1 MSSNYTH
8 LHTFSDQARVN
19 KLQKLMWLETTRKL
33 DRFRTYPR
41 ENTDS
46 VIPPESSGQHDLT
59 IQSQRNE
66 NTGDRNQDPANSQ
79 YHRAL
84 VLSRLHGG
92 HSHGCSES
100 DSAIKTEPK
109 VTTGVVLYPSEKPK
123 SKSHRGD
130 QKEINHRAPN
140 ICACLWAPYCTT
152 R

>member
-1 MSSNYTH
+1 MRYYVLIFDSVNMSSNYTH

-19 KLQKLMWLETTRKL
+19 ELQKLMWLETTREL

-41 ENTDS
+41 ENADS

-66 NTGDRNQDPANSQ
+66 NTGNRNEDPADSQ

-92 HSHGCSES
+92 HSHSCSKEWFCYQYRAQGNHRNGVIS
-100 DSAIKTEPK
+100 KRKAKVK
-109 VTTGVVLYPSEKPK
+109 VTSRR
-123 SKSHRGD
+123 SKR
-130 QKEINHRAPN
+130 N
-140 ICACLWAPYCTT
+140 
-152 R
+152 